1 MLKFQVR
8 NNERIYQNYTSNIL
22 QYMRIY
28 LKYSNYVIASGGGA
42 GSAPLGPVH
51 TRRTATE
58 GALTLFALRQLC
70 SLFRTTRWGDTSEV
84 VLSRLT
90 IKVHN

>member
-28 LKYSNYVIASGGGA
+28 LKYSNYVIASGGGLA
-42 GSAPLGPVH
+42 VRHLGQFTHDVQ
-51 TRRTATE
+51 
-58 GALTLFALRQLC
+58 QLKG
-70 SLFRTTRWGDTSEV
+70 L
-84 VLSRLT
+84 
-90 IKVHN
+90 